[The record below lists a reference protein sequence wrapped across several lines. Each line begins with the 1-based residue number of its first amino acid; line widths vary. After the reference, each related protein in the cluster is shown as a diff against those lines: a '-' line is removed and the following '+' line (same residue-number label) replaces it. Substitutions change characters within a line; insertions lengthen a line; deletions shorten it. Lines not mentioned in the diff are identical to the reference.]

1 MRYLAVDL
9 GDKRTGLAVGDDE
22 LRMAQPVCVLE
33 VPIGDLLIT
42 ALTKAIEEQCV
53 DALVLGLPLNMDGT
67 PGQRVAITKAFAIKL
82 QSATTLGIH
91 FQDER
96 LTSSAAE
103 EKLSGSGKTHKQKKK
118 MRDALAAAEI
128 LNDFLGEQSPTCNEN

>member
-1 MRYLAVDL
+1 MRFLAIDL
-9 GDKRTGLAVGDDE
+9 GDKRTGIAVGDDE

-33 VPIGDLLIT
+33 VPIGELLINAIVKT
-42 ALTKAIEEQCV
+42 IEEQGV
-53 DALVLGLPLNMDGT
+53 DALVIGLPLNMDGT
-67 PGQRVAITKAFAIKL
+67 PGQRVEITKAFASNLEI
-82 QSATTLGIH
+82 TTNMQLH

-128 LNDFLGEQSPTCNEN
+128 LNDFLAQL

>member
-1 MRYLAVDL
+1 MRYLAIDL
-9 GDKRTGLAVGDDE
+9 GDKRTGIAVGDNE
-22 LRMAQPVCVLE
+22 LRMAQPVCVLQ

-42 ALTKAIEEQCV
+42 AITKAIEEQGV
-53 DALVLGLPLNMDGT
+53 DALVMGLPLNMDGSL
-67 PGQRVAITKAFAIKL
+67 GQRVEITKTFAEKL
-82 QSATTLGIH
+82 RAATNLDIH

-103 EKLSGSGKTHKQKKK
+103 EQLSGSGKTHKQKKK

-128 LNDFLGEQSPTCNEN
+128 LNDFLH

>member
-1 MRYLAVDL
+1 MRFLAIDL
-9 GDKRTGLAVGDDE
+9 GDKRTGIAVGDDE

-33 VPIGDLLIT
+33 VPIGELLINAIVKT
-42 ALTKAIEEQCV
+42 IEEQDV
-53 DALVLGLPLNMDGT
+53 DAIVIGLPLNMDGT
-67 PGQRVAITKAFAIKL
+67 PGQRVEITKAFASNLEI
-82 QSATTLGIH
+82 TTNMQLH

-128 LNDFLGEQSPTCNEN
+128 LNDFLAQL

>member
-1 MRYLAVDL
+1 MRFLAIDL
-9 GDKRTGLAVGDDE
+9 GDKRTGIAVGDDE

-33 VPIGDLLIT
+33 IPIGELLINAILKT
-42 ALTKAIEEQCV
+42 IEEQGV
-53 DALVLGLPLNMDGT
+53 DALVIGLPLNMDGT
-67 PGQRVAITKAFAIKL
+67 PGQRVVITKAFAINL
-82 QSATTLGIH
+82 EIATNMQLY

-118 MRDALAAAEI
+118 IRDALAAAEI
-128 LNDFLGEQSPTCNEN
+128 LNDFLAQL

>member
-1 MRYLAVDL
+1 MRYLAIDL
-9 GDKRTGLAVGDDE
+9 GDKRTGIAVGDNE
-22 LRMAQPVCVLE
+22 LRMAQPVCVLQ

-42 ALTKAIEEQCV
+42 AITKAIEEQGV
-53 DALVLGLPLNMDGT
+53 DALVMGLPLNMDGSL
-67 PGQRVAITKAFAIKL
+67 GQRVEITKTFAEKL
-82 QSATTLGIH
+82 RAATNLDIH

-103 EKLSGSGKTHKQKKK
+103 ERLSGSGKTHKQKKK

-128 LNDFLGEQSPTCNEN
+128 LNDFLH

>member
-1 MRYLAVDL
+1 MRYLAIDL
-9 GDKRTGLAVGDDE
+9 GDKRTGLAVGDNE
-22 LRMAQPVCVLE
+22 LRMAQPVCVLQ

-42 ALTKAIEEQCV
+42 AITKAIEEQGV
-53 DALVLGLPLNMDGT
+53 DALVMGLPLNMDGSL
-67 PGQRVAITKAFAIKL
+67 GQRVEITKTFAEKL
-82 QSATTLGIH
+82 RAATNLDIH

-103 EKLSGSGKTHKQKKK
+103 ERLSGSGKTHKQKKK

-128 LNDFLGEQSPTCNEN
+128 LNDFLH